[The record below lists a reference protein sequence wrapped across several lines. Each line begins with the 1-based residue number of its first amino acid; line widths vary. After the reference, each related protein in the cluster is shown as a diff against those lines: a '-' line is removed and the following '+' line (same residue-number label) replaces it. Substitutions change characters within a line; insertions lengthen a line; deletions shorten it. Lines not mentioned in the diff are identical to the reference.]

1 MKSLAAAKSWKWAV
15 QEQGVVGQGLR
26 LCAGWPETMQLRRE
40 TRGGEGSGCDLRSV
54 LA

>member
-1 MKSLAAAKSWKWAV
+1 MKSLAASKSWKRAV
-15 QEQGVVGQGLR
+15 QEQRVGQGLR
-26 LCAGWPETMQLRRE
+26 RCAGWPETMQLRRE